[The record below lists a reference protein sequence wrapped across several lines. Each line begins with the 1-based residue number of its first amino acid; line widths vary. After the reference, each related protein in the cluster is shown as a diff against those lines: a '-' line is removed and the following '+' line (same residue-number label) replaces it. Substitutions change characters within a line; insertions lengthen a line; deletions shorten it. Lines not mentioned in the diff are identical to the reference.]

1 MLRVADAE
9 LLALKL
15 LSAEHADTRQLPET
29 VKLEIPILRHKG
41 LIQLDAGGWTLTAEG
56 ERSRT
61 GHLVMGGGAME
72 AMPSPRCV
80 QNIPPEPTILQPMH
94 NLIWPGL
101 VSRLINV
108 TKSLI

>member
-29 VKLEIPILRHKG
+29 VKLEIPLLRHKG

-56 ERSRT
+56 EGLLKESNGASGNERRRD
-61 GHLVMGGGAME
+61 GGDAI
-72 AMPSPRCV
+72 A
-80 QNIPPEPTILQPMH
+80 
-94 NLIWPGL
+94 
-101 VSRLINV
+101 
-108 TKSLI
+108 